1 MTRDDFDK
9 VYDLAA
15 SQHPRGHV
23 CVESIR
29 GVLDELQATE
39 IKEKHKL
46 Y

>member
-9 VYDLAA
+9 VYELAA
-15 SQHPRGHV
+15 SQHPQGHV

-29 GVLDELQATE
+29 GVLDGLQATE
-39 IKEKHKL
+39 IKEKQNL